1 MTTGEVRG
9 MEVKTEFDDEDEHK
23 AILLVLKTKP
33 LFLDG
38 RVVFTKLLKK
48 GSNLVREV
56 HDKQSMKPASVVL
69 GNCLFKFGDYLGVEN
84 TRKEID
90 TYTTVVGWCL

>member
-56 HDKQSMKPASVVL
+56 HDKQSMNNPHQWFWEIVCSSLEIIL
-69 GNCLFKFGDYLGVEN
+69 G
-84 TRKEID
+84 
-90 TYTTVVGWCL
+90 